1 MYMYNSSKCTIP
13 AFNKSN
19 FDFFFLIKPQLVD
32 LMGKDKFDQYAGKI
46 WQLKFC
52 NECFE
57 QLPHLRS

>member
-1 MYMYNSSKCTIP
+1 M
-13 AFNKSN
+13 
-19 FDFFFLIKPQLVD
+19 FLLYENTFVFCIFSQPQLVE